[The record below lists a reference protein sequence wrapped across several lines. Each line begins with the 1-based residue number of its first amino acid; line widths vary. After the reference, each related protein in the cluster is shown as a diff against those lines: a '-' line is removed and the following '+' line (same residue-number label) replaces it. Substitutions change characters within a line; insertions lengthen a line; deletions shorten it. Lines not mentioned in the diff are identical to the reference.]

1 MLKNWL
7 MQLWRLRSAV
17 GKMETGELLV
27 QLKTKFKSLRARRT
41 DGVSS
46 SLRAARLETHKRA
59 DVLSLEVGKTN
70 VTAQVVRQEEFHLLL
85 LLLLLLRSSNSLF
98 VLVSLPQW
106 LSG

>member
-1 MLKNWL
+1 M
-7 MQLWRLRSAV
+7 
-17 GKMETGELLV
+17 

-41 DGVSS
+41 DGMSS

-70 VTAQVVRQEEFHLLL
+70 VAAQVVRQEEFYLLL

>member
-1 MLKNWL
+1 M
-7 MQLWRLRSAV
+7 
-17 GKMETGELLV
+17 

-70 VTAQVVRQEEFHLLL
+70 VAAQVVRQEEFHLL

-98 VLVSLPQW
+98 VLVSPPQW
-106 LSG
+106 LGG

>member
-1 MLKNWL
+1 M
-7 MQLWRLRSAV
+7 
-17 GKMETGELLV
+17 

-70 VTAQVVRQEEFHLLL
+70 VAAQVVRQEEFHLLL